1 MFIYIRN
8 LKKLVA
14 AAILIIFILVAAFIL
29 KSIYFDENQ
38 IAIGAFIHSE
48 EKSVSGKAMVES
60 DKDETYEMEE
70 RFQRPSK
77 LAALKLKYNFVP
89 KDDDKGPP
97 YIADGFPQIY
107 QSPED
112 VIQAYYAILK
122 NAANMQGYSGG
133 CGTILWMNIP
143 YPYAY
148 TLFSDDLKENL
159 TLEEFKDSFKGTG
172 AMNLLH
178 LEPAYEPKGTP
189 DNIKHYF
196 TEVEVLKGHKEKG
209 QDETVLTQP
218 NYFEY
223 YYGIITTEYT
233 GKQGWKIKSIDYL
246 PEIYLCHP
254 LHGWNYYYDV
264 MIDIIYN
271 GWYGMNLKIDYTEIE
286 NNYLKVY
293 ASNSNEKYRFDFVR
307 LTNGDDVLLHEYVKE
322 NDEWKETSILK
333 PDSEKYFKIF
343 ADKFNNE

>member
-14 AAILIIFILVAAFIL
+14 AGILIISILVAAFIF
-29 KSIYFDENQ
+29 KSIYFDESH
-38 IAIGAFIHSE
+38 IAIGAFIHA
-48 EKSVSGKAMVES
+48 EKESVSESARVES
-60 DKDETYEMEE
+60 DKDETYEWEE

-77 LAALKLKYNFVP
+77 LPALKLKYNFVP
-89 KDDDKGPP
+89 KDEDKVPP
-97 YIADGFPQIY
+97 YIADGFPGAY
-107 QSPED
+107 RSPED
-112 VIQAYYAILK
+112 VIHAYYAILK
-122 NAANMQGYSGG
+122 NAANMNGYSGG

-148 TLFSDDLKENL
+148 TLFSDELKEKL
-159 TLEEFKDSFKGTG
+159 TLGEFKDSFKGIG
-172 AMNLLH
+172 RMNLLH
-178 LEPAYEPKGTP
+178 LEPAYEAAGTL

-209 QDETVLTQP
+209 EDETVLNQP

-233 GKQGWKIKSIDYL
+233 EKKGWKIKSVDYL

-254 LHGWNYYYDV
+254 LHGWDYYYDW
-264 MIDIIYN
+264 MIEIIYN
-271 GWYGMNLKIDYTEIE
+271 DWYGMNLKIDYTEVE
-286 NNYLKVY
+286 NNYIKVY
-293 ASNSNEKYRFDFVR
+293 ASNGNEKYRFDFIR

-322 NDEWKETSILK
+322 NNEWKETAILK
-333 PDSEKYFKIF
+333 PDDEKYYKIS
-343 ADKFNNE
+343 ASKFNNE

>member
-8 LKKLVA
+8 LKKLVGVG
-14 AAILIIFILVAAFIL
+14 ILVIFLLVTAFIL
-29 KSIYFDENQ
+29 KSIYFDENHF
-38 IAIGAFIHSE
+38 AVGAFIHAE
-48 EKSVSGKAMVES
+48 EKSVSERARVES
-60 DKDETYEMEE
+60 DQDETYEWEE

-77 LAALKLKYNFVP
+77 LPAIKLKYNFVP
-89 KDDDKGPP
+89 KDEDQVPP
-97 YIADGFPQIY
+97 YVATGFPEVY

-122 NAANMQGYSGG
+122 NASNMEGYSGG
-133 CGTILWMNIP
+133 CGTILWMKIP

-148 TLFSDDLKENL
+148 TLFSDELKENL

-172 AMNLLH
+172 TMNLLH
-178 LEPAYEPKGTP
+178 LEPAYEPAGTP
-189 DNIKHYF
+189 DNLKHYF
-196 TEVEVLKGHKEKG
+196 TEVEVLKGHKEKREN
-209 QDETVLTQP
+209 ETVINQP

-223 YYGIITTEYT
+223 YYGIITTEYA
-233 GKQGWKIKSIDYL
+233 GKKGWKIKTIDYL

-254 LHGWNYYYDV
+254 LHGWDYYYDW
-264 MIDIIYN
+264 MIPIIYN
-271 GWYGMNLKIDYTEIE
+271 DWYGMNLKIDSAKAE
-286 NNYLKVY
+286 NNYIKVY
-293 ASNSNEKYRFDFVR
+293 ASNQDKQYRFDFIR

-333 PDSEKYFKIF
+333 PDNEKYYKIY